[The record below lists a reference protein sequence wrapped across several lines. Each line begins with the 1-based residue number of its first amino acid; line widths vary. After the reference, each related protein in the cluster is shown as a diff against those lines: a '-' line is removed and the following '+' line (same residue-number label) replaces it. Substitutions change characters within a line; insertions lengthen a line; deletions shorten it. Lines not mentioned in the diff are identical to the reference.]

1 MGILR
6 FRQGNYEQSL
16 FVFLAEDLGLEFHG
30 LDFAPTGLGTYFAKH
45 SQGDALGFRMAP
57 RWGLGHCPADEL
69 GKGAIGGAGFESK
82 EKRPREEPRLPGP
95 KGERPRD
102 EPRLLSPNGETPRDE
117 PRLLSPNGET
127 PRDEPRLLSPNR
139 ETPRDEPRLLSP
151 NGETPRDEPRLLS
164 PNGETPRDEPRLL
177 SPNGAQCESPGH
189 RPGFGP

>member
-102 EPRLLSPNGETPRDE
+102 EPRLLSPNGETPWTNHAFPAPTGRHVKAQGIALGLG
-117 PRLLSPNGET
+117 RKTVASPV
-127 PRDEPRLLSPNR
+127 
-139 ETPRDEPRLLSP
+139 
-151 NGETPRDEPRLLS
+151 
-164 PNGETPRDEPRLL
+164 
-177 SPNGAQCESPGH
+177 GAS
-189 RPGFGP
+189 